1 MAQPRRLQRGEYEA
15 IIERAA
21 AASTREELR
30 ALRRAVLVA
39 WRDDPSAQQLAEVL
53 FEQEQT
59 LDASDGARAAASVVW
74 HGHPVA
80 DQRIRMRPLVSPAA
94 ETQPES

>member
-1 MAQPRRLQRGEYEA
+1 MAPPRRLQSGEYEA
-15 IIERAA
+15 IIDRAA

-39 WRDDPSAQQLAEVL
+39 WRDDPRAQQLAEVL

-59 LDASDGARAAASVVW
+59 LDTSDGARAAASVVW
-74 HGHPVA
+74 YGHPA
-80 DQRIRMRPLVSPAA
+80 GERRIRVRPLVSPAA
-94 ETQPES
+94 ESQPDA